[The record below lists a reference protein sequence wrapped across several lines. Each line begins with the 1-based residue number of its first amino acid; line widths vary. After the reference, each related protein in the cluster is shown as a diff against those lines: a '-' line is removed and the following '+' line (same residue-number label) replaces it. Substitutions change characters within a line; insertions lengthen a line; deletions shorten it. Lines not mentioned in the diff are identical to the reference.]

1 MELLPNEVVQLPV
14 SKFWSKL
21 GQFLEGSTHKVDNY
35 KKRAPPLIYDLDKE
49 DDLSYVQYTL
59 MMMMMFLTAA
69 ETFEFLKYTT
79 QKLMKM
85 MSMLSVTKI
94 LRILQN
100 LLREE
105 QILMQFVHAW
115 VTNYN

>member
-1 MELLPNEVVQLPV
+1 MKSYNSQCQNFEASLDN
-14 SKFWSKL
+14 FWKDQPIKL
-21 GQFLEGSTHKVDNY
+21 ITI

-100 LLREE
+100 LLQAISEE
-105 QILMQFVHAW
+105 QILMQFVHA
-115 VTNYN
+115 